1 MLSGAPP
8 ACAPASLPLGGTPD
22 ILDLQN
28 LLMATS
34 LLLGHQA
41 LPVAPEHMPA
51 GLQALPWPCFAPR
64 MTDLHPGV
72 PRAFQGP
79 SEGVGGSQH
88 QRTMVCRGA
97 GAQTAQGLGGGWHA
111 MPRGDGLSLLS
122 CDGQEMALG
131 ANMEGLASTPQTRA
145 PTRGC
150 SQKVTGLLL
159 KSNLQ
164 LALSQ
169 SSHQALA
176 QSCGSFFFLIKHKVC
191 GFSSS
196 PARQSY
202 MQ

>member
-150 SQKVTGLLL
+150 SQSWRNGLIRKLWGFYLKVICSWHYRSLLIRHWH
-159 KSNLQ
+159 
-164 LALSQ
+164 
-169 SSHQALA
+169 SH
-176 QSCGSFFFLIKHKVC
+176 VVY
-191 GFSSS
+191 FSS
-196 PARQSY
+196 
-202 MQ
+202 